1 MKEYKIENHISSYL
15 PDGKWELVWSDEF
28 DGDALDETKWGFRL
42 DFWGKR
48 SLTFSKH
55 AYVRGDSCLH
65 LPLVLEDGIYKSAH
79 LQTGSLT
86 FDKPKDSDGIWPFG
100 KFEKPTPCR

>member
-1 MKEYKIENHISSYL
+1 MKKYEVANHEPSYL
-15 PDGKWELVWSDEF
+15 PDGDWELVWSDEF
-28 DGDALDETKWGFRL
+28 DGNELDESKWGFRL

-55 AYVRGDSCLH
+55 AFVEGDSCLH
-65 LPLVLEDGIYKSAH
+65 LPLVYEDGIYKSAH

-86 FDKPKDSDGIWPFG
+86 YDKPKDSEGIWNFG
-100 KFEKPTPCR
+100 RFEKPKFL